1 MRGPL
6 PQSAYDYGARAAGGT
21 HGVVLTRPQ
30 VVELILDLVGYTPE
44 RELGAQVLLEP
55 ACGRGAFV
63 LPAVRRLLASAR
75 RTQRCPS
82 ELAPALRAYDI
93 DPAHTAACRQAVVRL
108 LGRHGVAAAQARALA
123 AAWIRHADFLL
134 AEELPLADYV
144 VGNPPY
150 VRIEQLAPVL
160 QAEYRRRFTSVYDRA
175 DLYVA
180 FLERSLRRLSPTGTL
195 SFICADRFTRNRYG
209 APLRRLITQDYALRC
224 YIDLHKTAPFTSAVA
239 AYPCI
244 CVITQKPVPEPAVA
258 APVVVM
264 SLAQAGPKQC
274 AAVLPLLR
282 GERTDSPGIDLS
294 FYPRWFQG
302 AAPWVLGTP
311 AHLTVLRQLEERF
324 APIEQVG
331 GARVGIGVATGC
343 DRVYIVDRGAAI
355 EPDRLVSLVHRDD
368 LRGGEIRDG
377 GLCVINTFDDAGRLI
392 DLARYPLLRAYLT
405 RHEPELRQRHIA
417 RKNPAAWFR
426 TIDRVYPELA
436 RTPKLLFPD
445 IAAAGAPILEPGRAH
460 PHHNLYFITA
470 ADCDLEVYGGLL
482 SSKVALFFVW
492 SYAVKLRG
500 GYLRFQA
507 QYLRRV
513 RVPAP
518 DALSPQLSAALR
530 EAFRRRDFPALDA
543 LALAAYELQKLP
555 DFPFVD
561 TRR

>member
-6 PQSAYDYGARAAGGT
+6 PQSAYDYGARASGGT

-63 LPAVRRLLASAR
+63 LPAVRRLLESAR
-75 RTQRCPS
+75 RTARCPG
-82 ELAPALRAYDI
+82 ELAPALRAYDV
-93 DPAHTAACRQAVVRL
+93 DPAQAAACRQAVVRL
-108 LGRHGVAAAQARALA
+108 LGRHGVAAAKARALA

-134 AEELPLADYV
+134 ADELPPADYV

-160 QAEYRRRFTSVYDRA
+160 QAEYRRRLTSFYDRA

-180 FLERSLRRLSPTGTL
+180 FMERSLKLLSPAGTL

-244 CVITQKPVPEPAVA
+244 LVIAQKPVPEPAVP

-264 SLAQAGPKQC
+264 SLAQAGAKQC

-282 GERTDSPGIDLS
+282 GERTSSPGIDLS
-294 FYPRWFQG
+294 YYPRFFHG
-302 AAPWVLGTP
+302 VAPWVLSTP
-311 AHLTVLRQLEERF
+311 AHLAVLRQLEERF

-343 DRVYIVDRGAAI
+343 DRIYIVDRGAAI
-355 EPDRLVSLVHRDD
+355 EPDRLLPLVHRDD
-368 LRGGEIRDG
+368 LRDGRVRDG
-377 GLCVINTFDDAGRLI
+377 GRCVINTFDDTGRPV
-392 DLARYPLLRAYLT
+392 DLARYPLLSAYLAA
-405 RHEPELRQRHIA
+405 HEPELRKRHIA

-426 TIDRVYPELA
+426 TIDRVYPELVQ
-436 RTPKLLFPD
+436 TPKLLFPD

-470 ADCDLEVYGGLL
+470 ASCDLEVYGGLL
-482 SSKVALFFVW
+482 SSKVALFFIW

-513 RVPAP
+513 RIPAP
-518 DALSPQLSAALR
+518 AALAPELSAALR
-530 EAFRRRDFPALDA
+530 QAFRRRDFPALDA
-543 LALAAYELQKLP
+543 LSLKAYELPQLP
-555 DFPFVD
+555 DFPFID